1 MDIKSTF
8 RGLYHGTSRR
18 AQAFRW
24 GIVAFDVATISFFL
38 ATATEP
44 LTPTLLA
51 IDIAIGV
58 AILAEFLLRFWINID
73 RKRFLLSGSTLVD
86 VIVIASFL
94 APLFLQNFAFLR
106 VLRTLRFLQ
115 AFRLI
120 DDLRDLVPALSG
132 REHVVKAAGNLIV
145 FIFVVTSLVWVLEAQ
160 RNPHI
165 TNFEDALYFTITT
178 LTTTGFGDITLND
191 RLGRWLTIGIM
202 VFGVGLFLRL
212 VQQIFRPNKVYAPCV
227 HCGLKYHESD
237 SSHCRHCGNIIHIET
252 DGDV

>member
-1 MDIKSTF
+1 M
-8 RGLYHGTSRR
+8 
-18 AQAFRW
+18 
-24 GIVAFDVATISFFL
+24 
-38 ATATEP
+38 
-44 LTPTLLA
+44 
-51 IDIAIGV
+51 
-58 AILAEFLLRFWINID
+58 
-73 RKRFLLSGSTLVD
+73 
-86 VIVIASFL
+86 
-94 APLFLQNFAFLR
+94 
-106 VLRTLRFLQ
+106 
-115 AFRLI
+115 
-120 DDLRDLVPALSG
+120 
-132 REHVVKAAGNLIV
+132 VKAAGNLIV